1 MKLVVIY
8 RYSIVIRCVFSY
20 YSIIHAIRQP
30 VRIWERIGPFF
41 LLLSQVLLYSRK
53 FLAYFPLCLC
63 VSTCWWGYCLPLD
76 AETGACYPACIE
88 FYLYVNFIWSE
99 EMGTMHLK
107 TAAIQVNS
115 RDNPAENLATVE
127 RLLDEAAGM
136 GAQFA
141 SLPEFWPYLG
151 PYAGFDQAAQTVP
164 GPFIERLQEKA
175 RQYRMI
181 VHAGSI
187 VERHPKL
194 PGKFYNTCVL
204 INRAGDVVAKYRKIH
219 LFDVNLANGEKHYES
234 ERIVPGDEIVTAEI
248 DGITFG
254 LTICYDLRFPELY
267 RLLALR
273 GAQIIMVPAGFTL
286 HTGRDHW
293 EVLLRARAIENLC
306 YVVAPAQVGSYPPNK
321 HCFGRSMIIDP
332 WGLVLAQA
340 PDVPGVIMAEINLEA
355 ITEARAQIP
364 CLENRR
370 PEAYR
375 W

>member
-1 MKLVVIY
+1 
-8 RYSIVIRCVFSY
+8 
-20 YSIIHAIRQP
+20 
-30 VRIWERIGPFF
+30 
-41 LLLSQVLLYSRK
+41 
-53 FLAYFPLCLC
+53 
-63 VSTCWWGYCLPLD
+63 
-76 AETGACYPACIE
+76 
-88 FYLYVNFIWSE
+88 
-99 EMGTMHLK
+99 MHLR

-115 RDNPAENLATVE
+115 RDNPADNLAAVE
-127 RLLDEAAGM
+127 RLLDQAAAM

-141 SLPEFWPYLG
+141 GLPEFWSYLG
-151 PYAGFDQAAQTVP
+151 PYAAFDQVAQTVP

-175 RQYRMI
+175 RQHRMI

-187 VERHPKL
+187 VERHPEL

-204 INRAGDVVAKYRKIH
+204 IDRAGEIVAKYRKIH
-219 LFDVNLANGEKHYES
+219 LFDVHLSNGEKHFES
-234 ERIVPGDEIVTAEI
+234 ERIVPGKEIVTTEI

-273 GAQIIMVPAGFTL
+273 GAQVIMVPAGFTM

-306 YVVAPAQVGSYPPNK
+306 YVIAPAQVGSYPPNK
-321 HCFGRSMIIDP
+321 QCFGRSMIINP

-340 PDVPGVIMAEINLEA
+340 PDAPGVIMAEIDLDA
-355 ITEARAQIP
+355 IGQARAQIP

-370 PEAYR
+370 PQTYR